1 MEKLM
6 DYLIS
11 YGSLGVF
18 AAYFLYNDYKDRENH
33 RQFMVE
39 LMRKVDSHGER
50 ISALEAEK

>member
-1 MEKLM
+1 MDKLM
-6 DYLIS
+6 EYLIS
-11 YGSLGVF
+11 YGSLGVV

>member
-1 MEKLM
+1 MDKLM
-6 DYLIS
+6 ENLMS

-18 AAYFLYNDYKDRENH
+18 ASYFLYNDYKDRENH

>member
-1 MEKLM
+1 MDKLM
-6 DYLIS
+6 DYLAS

-33 RQFMVE
+33 RQFMVD